1 MLQES
6 LDSETPPRGSGVR
19 AHRFDQPS
27 PNAPDDEHPNGE
39 LERLIA
45 EHWASERER
54 LHNQR
59 RREQLASI
67 QLPEEFWNAHPTLV
81 DIRTA
86 ARARF
91 LGPDAVLGALLA
103 RMAGYVNPQ
112 AVSVDTGVSDASTLN
127 LLTAAVG
134 PPGASKSESCAFSG
148 QLIPAAHFPYVQ
160 LGNVGSG
167 EGIAETY
174 MGDLETGEVGRNGK
188 PVTERRQKFFSAF
201 LEADEGEILSKLGE
215 RSGST
220 LGVTLRTAFTGGA
233 LGQKNASR
241 ERSRDVR
248 GYALGVYMAFQPET
262 VRPLLAEKAQGT
274 PQRVLFLS
282 ATDPNAPDVP
292 VQSTLPGTGE
302 DAQGART
309 PSREELARRLT
320 ANAQTAACG
329 FRVLTFPAAVV
340 QEVRAARLAGL
351 RGDAQTDGH
360 RTYLRLKVAA
370 LLTLLLDGAA
380 DRVPVAYWE
389 LAGQMTATSEAVRD
403 HLEREAAAE
412 ARAAAEAARQAHA
425 DREVY
430 ADHERHYARLH
441 RLAERVRKYAAEAGS
456 EGVSVAGRGGLRT
469 RVAAKERGLLPEA
482 LEYAQERGWVT
493 VAASGD
499 HVQIRHP

>member
-1 MLQES
+1 MYTQ
-6 LDSETPPRGSGVR
+6 DITPETPPGSGER
-19 AHRFDQPS
+19 LLFDRPL
-27 PNAPDDEHPNGE
+27 PNGPADEITPDGE
-39 LERLIA
+39 LERLVS
-45 EHWASERER
+45 EHWAAEKER
-54 LHNQR
+54 LQTQR
-59 RREQLASI
+59 LREQLVSI
-67 QLPEEFWNAHPTLV
+67 QLPEEFWNAHPTLTE
-81 DIRTA
+81 IRAA

-112 AVSVDTGVSDASTLN
+112 AVHVDTGVSDTSTLN

-174 MGDLETGEVGRNGK
+174 MGDLETGETGRNGK
-188 PVTERRQKFFSAF
+188 PVKERRQRFYSAF

-248 GYALGVYMAFQPET
+248 GYALGLYMAFQPET

-302 DAQGART
+302 DAHRART
-309 PSREELARRLT
+309 PSCEELARRLT

-329 FRVLTFPAAVV
+329 FRVLTFPAVVV

-370 LLTLLLDGAA
+370 LLTLLLDGTA
-380 DRVPVAYWE
+380 DRVPAAYWE
-389 LAGQMTATSEAVRD
+389 LSGQMTATSDAVRA

-412 ARAAAEAARQAHA
+412 VRAAAEAARQAHA

-441 RLAERVRKYAAEAGS
+441 RLAERVRKYAAEAGP
-456 EGVSVAGRGGLRT
+456 EGVGVAGRGGLRT

-493 VAASGD
+493 VAATGD